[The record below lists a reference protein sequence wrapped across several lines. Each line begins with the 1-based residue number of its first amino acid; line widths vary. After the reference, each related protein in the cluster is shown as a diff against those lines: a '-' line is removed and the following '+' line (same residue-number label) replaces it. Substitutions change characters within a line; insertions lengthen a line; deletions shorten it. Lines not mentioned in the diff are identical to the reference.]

1 MGRWQIPP
9 EGGLME
15 SAAKVYFQNMTGKEV
30 AERLKKNDLI
40 ILPIGST
47 EAHGPHANYGEDTYL
62 VTRMAEQVALATGCT
77 VAQPTWYG
85 SHPYHHMG
93 MPGTIVV
100 PEETFIGLLKAVM
113 AGFWN
118 AGFRKQILLNG
129 HGQEYVI
136 PTAIQQFAKRYQVP
150 GIFVNLNW
158 YHAVP
163 EHFQTKD
170 KGGPFETNFV
180 HADEAETSWSLA
192 LFPEFI
198 HMEDAVD
205 TDPRGLVKNDS
216 FHVDKVGLSHVRFG
230 TDSTTSA
237 LERLAPQ

>member
-15 SAAKVYFQNMTGKEV
+15 SAAKVYFQNMTGKDM

-62 VTRMAEQVALATGCT
+62 VTRMAEQIALATGCT

-100 PEETFIGLLKAVM
+100 PEETFIGLL
-113 AGFWN
+113 
-118 AGFRKQILLNG
+118 
-129 HGQEYVI
+129 
-136 PTAIQQFAKRYQVP
+136 
-150 GIFVNLNW
+150 
-158 YHAVP
+158 
-163 EHFQTKD
+163 
-170 KGGPFETNFV
+170 
-180 HADEAETSWSLA
+180 
-192 LFPEFI
+192 
-198 HMEDAVD
+198 
-205 TDPRGLVKNDS
+205 
-216 FHVDKVGLSHVRFG
+216 
-230 TDSTTSA
+230 
-237 LERLAPQ
+237 